1 MDAPAIDRLD
11 SFAYRV
17 PTDTPEGDGTLAWD
31 ATTVVVVTLHAG
43 TITGTGW
50 TYGSAGC
57 RTVVN
62 AELSPSLLGANP
74 LDIAGTT
81 EAMVR
86 AIRNLGRP
94 GVISSAIAAVDTA
107 LWDLKARLL
116 DVPLADLFGRFR
128 DNVPIYGSGGFT
140 TYDDA
145 TTARQLEAWVADC
158 GATAVKIKIGESW
171 GSMPE
176 RDLHRVALAR
186 ASIGEDVAL
195 YVDANGGYDRKQ
207 AVRLGQRLSDEFGV
221 TWFEEPVSSDDL
233 DGLRTVRQHC
243 TADVAAGE
251 YGYDVP
257 YFARMLTAGAVDCLQ
272 IDVTRCGGYTEWI
285 RVAALARAHGLDVSG
300 HCAPNLHAHVALST
314 PHLRHLEYFHD
325 HQRIEAMLFDGS
337 LQPHHGAL
345 WPTSAP
351 GHGMVLKPSDAERF
365 RIG

>member
-1 MDAPAIDRLD
+1 MDSPAIDAVD
-11 SFAYRV
+11 SFVYRV
-17 PTDTPEGDGTLAWD
+17 PTDAPEGDGTLAWE
-31 ATTVVVVTLHAG
+31 ATTVVVVTVHVG
-43 TITGTGW
+43 NVIGTGW

-57 RTVVN
+57 ATVVD
-62 AELSPSLLGANP
+62 AELSPTVIGADP
-74 LDIAGTT
+74 MDIAGTT
-81 EAMVR
+81 ESMVR

-94 GVISSAIAAVDTA
+94 GVVSSAIAAVDTA

-116 DVPLADLFGRFR
+116 DMPLAELFGPCR
-128 DNVPIYGSGGFT
+128 DSAPIYGSGGFT

-145 TTARQLEAWVADC
+145 TTARQLEAWVADY

-176 RDLHRVALAR
+176 RDVHRVALAR
-186 ASIGEDVAL
+186 ATIGDDVAL
-195 YVDANGGYDRKQ
+195 YVDANGAYDRKQ
-207 AVRLGQRLSDEFGV
+207 AVRMGQRLFDEFEV

-233 DGLRTVRQHC
+233 EGLCAVRQQC
-243 TADVAAGE
+243 PADVTAGE
-251 YGYDVP
+251 YGYDVH

-272 IDVTRCGGYTEWI
+272 VDVTRCGGYTEWT

-300 HCAPNLHAHVALST
+300 HCAPNLHVHVAAAT

-337 LQPHHGAL
+337 LRPHHGAL

-351 GHGMVLKPSDAERF
+351 GHGLVLKHSDVEGF